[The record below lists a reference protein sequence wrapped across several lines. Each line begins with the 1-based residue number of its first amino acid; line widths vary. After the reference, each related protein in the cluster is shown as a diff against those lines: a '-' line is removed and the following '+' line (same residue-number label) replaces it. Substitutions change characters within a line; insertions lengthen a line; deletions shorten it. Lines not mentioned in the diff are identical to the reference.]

1 MELID
6 ELGTRMAH
14 LDQALRTLRSNGIAY
29 AEAEKN
35 YKEMV
40 SKESMR
46 LRDEGMAVGMIDKV
60 IYGLPSVS
68 ILRFKRDCAKV
79 VYEANQEAIN
89 VTKLEIK
96 IIESQLQREWG
107 NA

>member
-14 LDQALRTLRSNGIAY
+14 LDQALRTLRANGIAY

>member
-1 MELID
+1 MNLIEELWV
-6 ELGTRMAH
+6 RMRH
-14 LDQALRTLRSNGIAY
+14 LDQALRTLKANGTAY
-29 AEAEKN
+29 AEAEKE

-40 SKESMR
+40 SKEAIR
-46 LRDEGMAVGMIDKV
+46 LRDEGMAVTLIDKA

-89 VTKLEIK
+89 ITKLQIK
-96 IIESQLQREWG
+96 IIESEIEREY
-107 NA
+107 NQ